1 MTRKQIQQIRRI
13 TLSRILC
20 DSSDGMKFVP
30 KHAFNQIKSSKDL
43 LSCQQVE
50 SANFDAWRDEL

>member
-1 MTRKQIQQIRRI
+1 MTKEQIRQIKRV

-30 KHAFNQIKSSKDL
+30 KHAFDQIKSNKDL

-50 SANFDAWRDEL
+50 SANYNVWKETL